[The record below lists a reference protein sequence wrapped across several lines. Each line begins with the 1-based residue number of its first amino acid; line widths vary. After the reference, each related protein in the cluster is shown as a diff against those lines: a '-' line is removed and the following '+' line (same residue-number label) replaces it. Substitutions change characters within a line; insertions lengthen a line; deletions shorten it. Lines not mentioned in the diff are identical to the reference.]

1 MDPLILTTPQQ
12 LQLLVEKAMRN
23 VLEEKQFIA
32 ATKSRE
38 GPITIKEASAYLNL
52 TVSTL
57 YRYTSQ
63 RLITFHKP
71 GKNIVFYKE
80 DLDRWLVSH
89 KKYTKAEIEA
99 GADIFKNAKGKRK
112 L

>member
-12 LQLLVEKAMRN
+12 LLLLVEKAMRN
-23 VLEEKQFIA
+23 VQEEKQFIPTA
-32 ATKSRE
+32 QSRE

-52 TVSTL
+52 AVATL

-63 RLITFHKP
+63 RLIPFHKP
-71 GKNIVFYKE
+71 GKNLVFYKVV
-80 DLDRWLVSH
+80 LDRWLVSH

-99 GADIFKNAKGKRK
+99 GAEFFKKNKAKRK
-112 L
+112 A